1 MMPSINSLKYRVI
14 DLLCSLTSTELNDLS
29 SNSNHVSKWMR
40 LKFTINYIMELVGV
54 RKIAMAKLRFMF
66 IYE

>member
-14 DLLCSLTSTELNDLS
+14 DLLCSLTYTELNDLS

-40 LKFTINYIMELVGV
+40 LTFTINYIMELVGV
-54 RKIAMAKLRFMF
+54 RK
-66 IYE
+66 